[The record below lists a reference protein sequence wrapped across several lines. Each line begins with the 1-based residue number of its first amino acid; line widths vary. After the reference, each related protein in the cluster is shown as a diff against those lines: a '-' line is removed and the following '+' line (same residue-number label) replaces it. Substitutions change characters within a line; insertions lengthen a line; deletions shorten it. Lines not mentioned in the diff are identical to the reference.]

1 MTYPVSELTTP
12 SRHPERATYERDAAH
27 DVLDSAFVCH
37 VGFVVDGAPRV
48 LPTLFVRVGE
58 TVYLHGSTAATP
70 WLAARRDG
78 GLPIVVETTLTD
90 ALVLARSQ
98 FHHSAN
104 YRSVVAHGIGRLVTD
119 EADKRVAMAALVD
132 KVGSVL
138 AAGTP
143 ADPARALDLAH
154 GTRAPWLDPAH
165 GTRAPSLDPAHGTR
179 APSLDP
185 AHGTRAPSLDLAAD
199 DLRRSAHSRPPT
211 PAELAKTAVIALDL
225 VDVSVKRR
233 TGPVGDDEAD
243 LTLPYWAGIVPMHTA
258 VGVAEP
264 ADGVTV
270 PAPAYVTTAGARKSS
285 RWLDGAELVGSHVR
299 MRPLTVTDA
308 PELLA
313 ALDDPEAWPHMTV
326 PRPTGPHEWV
336 ALAEAAV
343 ADRERL
349 AWVQRDVTTGE
360 VVGTTSYYGVNEAT
374 ESLVIGWTM
383 VARPWWR
390 TAVNTE
396 TKLLLLTRAF
406 ETLGAGRVEFQ
417 VDIRNGRS
425 HVAVERLG
433 ATREGVLRRH
443 KKRGDGTWRDSVIFS
458 ITVDDWPTVR
468 NGLASRLAAHETDDR
483 ARSH

>member
-12 SRHPERATYERDAAH
+12 SRYPERATYERDVAH

-58 TVYLHGSTAATP
+58 TIYLHGSTAATP
-70 WLAARRDG
+70 WLAARRNG

-104 YRSVVAHGIGRLVTD
+104 YRSVVAHGTGRLVTD
-119 EADKRVAMAALVD
+119 EAEKRTAMAALVD

-138 AAGTP
+138 AAGMS
-143 ADPARALDLAH
+143 ADPGR
-154 GTRAPWLDPAH
+154 
-165 GTRAPSLDPAHGTR
+165 
-179 APSLDP
+179 
-185 AHGTRAPSLDLAAD
+185 SLDLAGD

-211 PAELAKTAVIALDL
+211 PAELAKTAVVALDL
-225 VDVSVKRR
+225 VNVSVKRR

-243 LTLPYWAGIVPMHTA
+243 LALPYWAGIVPMHA
-258 VGVAEP
+258 GIGVAEP

-270 PAPAYVTTAGARKSS
+270 PAPAYVTVAAARKRS
-285 RWLDGAELVGSHVR
+285 RWLDGVELVGSHVR
-299 MRPLTVTDA
+299 MRPMTVADA
-308 PELLA
+308 PELFT
-313 ALDDPEAWPHMTV
+313 ALDDPEGWPYMTV
-326 PRPTGPHEWV
+326 PQPTGPDGWV
-336 ALAEAAV
+336 ALAEAAM
-343 ADRERL
+343 ADRDRL
-349 AWVQRDVTTGE
+349 AWVQRDVVTGE
-360 VVGTTSYYGVNEAT
+360 VVGTTSYYGANEAT

-383 VARPWWR
+383 VARPWRR

-417 VDIRNGRS
+417 VDLRNDRS
-425 HVAVERLG
+425 QRAVERLG

-443 KKRGDGTWRDSVIFS
+443 KRRGDGSWRDSVIFS

-468 NGLASRLAAHETDDR
+468 NGLASRLATHEDDAR

>member
-12 SRHPERATYERDAAH
+12 SRYPERATYEHDAAH
-27 DVLDSAFVCH
+27 DVLDSTFVCH
-37 VGFVVDGAPRV
+37 VGFVVDGTPRV

-58 TVYLHGSTAATP
+58 TVYVHGSTAATP

-104 YRSVVAHGIGRLVTD
+104 YRSVVVHGTGRLVTD
-119 EADKRVAMAALVD
+119 EAEKRMAMAALVD
-132 KVGSVL
+132 KVSTVL
-138 AAGTP
+138 AAGISP
-143 ADPARALDLAH
+143 AVEGSGAEV
-154 GTRAPWLDPAH
+154 
-165 GTRAPSLDPAHGTR
+165 
-179 APSLDP
+179 
-185 AHGTRAPSLDLAAD
+185 
-199 DLRRSAHSRPPT
+199 RRSAHSRPPT

-243 LTLPYWAGIVPMHTA
+243 LSLPYWAGVVPLHTA

-270 PAPAYVTTAGARKSS
+270 PAPAYVNVARKRS
-285 RWLDGAELVGSHVR
+285 RWLDGAELVGDHVVV
-299 MRPLTVTDA
+299 RPMTVSDA
-308 PELLA
+308 LELFA
-313 ALDDPEAWPHMTV
+313 AFDDPEVWPHMTV
-326 PRPTGPHEWV
+326 PQPTTPASWV

-343 ADRERL
+343 GDPERL
-349 AWVQRDVTTGE
+349 AWVQRDLVTGE

-417 VDIRNGRS
+417 VDARNERS
-425 HVAVERLG
+425 QRAVERLG

-443 KKRGDGTWRDSVIFS
+443 KKRGDGTWRDSVIFA

-468 NGLASRLAAHETDDR
+468 NGLASRLATHDTGAR
-483 ARSH
+483 ARDH

>member
-12 SRHPERATYERDAAH
+12 SRYPERATYEREAAH

-37 VGFVVDGAPRV
+37 VGFVVDAVPRV

-70 WLAARRDG
+70 WLAVRRDA
-78 GLPIVVETTLTD
+78 GLPIVVEVTITD
-90 ALVLARSQ
+90 ALILARSQ

-104 YRSVVAHGIGRLVTD
+104 YRSVVAHGLGRLVAD
-119 EADKRVAMAALVD
+119 EAEKRVAMTALVD
-132 KVGSVL
+132 KVGSVVADGGGTASHL
-138 AAGTP
+138 ATV
-143 ADPARALDLAH
+143 DE
-154 GTRAPWLDPAH
+154 
-165 GTRAPSLDPAHGTR
+165 
-179 APSLDP
+179 
-185 AHGTRAPSLDLAAD
+185 
-199 DLRRSAHSRPPT
+199 LRRSTHTRPPT
-211 PAELAKTAVIALDL
+211 AAELAKTAVIALDL

-233 TGPVGDDEAD
+233 TGGVGDDEAD
-243 LTLPYWAGIVPMHTA
+243 LALPYWAGVVPLRTV
-258 VGVAEP
+258 VGVGEP

-270 PAPAYVTTAGARKSS
+270 PAPAYVPTERKKSS
-285 RWLDGAELVGSHVR
+285 WLAGAELVGEHVR
-299 MRPLTVTDA
+299 MQPMGVADA
-308 PELLA
+308 PGLFT

-326 PRPTGPHEWV
+326 PQPTGPDDWI

-343 ADRERL
+343 ADPDRR
-349 AWVQRDVTTGE
+349 AWVQRDVATGAI
-360 VVGTTSYYGVNEAT
+360 VGTTSYYGVNEAT

-417 VDIRNGRS
+417 VDLRNERS
-425 HVAVERLG
+425 QTAVARLG
-433 ATREGVLRRH
+433 AIREGVLRRH

-458 ITVDDWPTVR
+458 ITVDEWPTVR
-468 NGLASRLAAHETDDR
+468 NGLASRLAAHNTDAR
-483 ARSH
+483 ARYH

>member
-1 MTYPVSELTTP
+1 MTYPMSELTTP
-12 SRHPERATYERDAAH
+12 SRYPDRATYERDAAH

-70 WLAARRDG
+70 WLAARRDA
-78 GLPIVVETTLTD
+78 GLPIVVEVTITD
-90 ALVLARSQ
+90 GLILARSQ

-104 YRSVVAHGIGRLVTD
+104 YRSVVAHGTGRLVT
-119 EADKRVAMAALVD
+119 EETEKVSAMTALVD
-132 KVGSVL
+132 KVGSVVADGRATAGQL
-138 AAGTP
+138 AI
-143 ADPARALDLAH
+143 
-154 GTRAPWLDPAH
+154 
-165 GTRAPSLDPAHGTR
+165 
-179 APSLDP
+179 
-185 AHGTRAPSLDLAAD
+185 AD
-199 DLRRSAHSRPPT
+199 DLRRSTHTRPPT
-211 PAELAKTAVIALDL
+211 GAELAKTAVIALDL

-233 TGPVGDDEAD
+233 TGGVGDDEAD
-243 LTLPYWAGIVPMHTA
+243 LSLPYWAGVVPLRTV
-258 VGVAEP
+258 VGTAEP

-270 PAPAYVTTAGARKSS
+270 AAPDYVTAAGKNS
-285 RWLDGAELVGSHVR
+285 RWLDGAELTGEHVR
-299 MRPLTVTDA
+299 VQPMAVGDA
-308 PELLA
+308 RELFT

-326 PRPTGPHEWV
+326 PQPTGPDDW
-336 ALAEAAV
+336 AKLAAAAV
-343 ADRERL
+343 ADPDRR
-349 AWVQRDVTTGE
+349 AWVQRDVATGAI
-360 VVGTTSYYGVNEAT
+360 VGTTSYYGVNEAT

-417 VDIRNGRS
+417 VDLRNERS
-425 HVAVERLG
+425 QTAVARLG

-458 ITVDDWPTVR
+458 ITADDWPTVR
-468 NGLASRLAAHETDDR
+468 NGLASRLAAHDTD
-483 ARSH
+483 ARVRHH

>member
-12 SRHPERATYERDAAH
+12 SRYPQRATYEREAAH

-37 VGFVVDGAPRV
+37 VGFVLDGAPRV

-104 YRSVVAHGIGRLVTD
+104 YRSVVAHGTGRLVTD
-119 EADKRVAMAALVD
+119 EAAKRAAMAALVD
-132 KVGSVL
+132 KVGSIL
-138 AAGTP
+138 AAAALAPGP
-143 ADPARALDLAH
+143 AATA
-154 GTRAPWLDPAH
+154 
-165 GTRAPSLDPAHGTR
+165 APSVDM
-179 APSLDP
+179 
-185 AHGTRAPSLDLAAD
+185 AAA
-199 DLRRSAHSRPPT
+199 DLRRSTHSRPPT

-233 TGPVGDDEAD
+233 TGQVGDDEAD
-243 LTLPYWAGIVPMHTA
+243 LALPYWAGIVPLYTT

-270 PAPAYVTTAGARKSS
+270 SPPPYLTVVAAAAATPSAPAPKRSA
-285 RWLDGAELVGSHVR
+285 WLDGAQLTGRHVR
-299 MRPLTVTDA
+299 IEPLTAADG
-308 PELLA
+308 PELFA
-313 ALDDPEAWPHMTV
+313 ALDDSESWPHMTV
-326 PRPTGPHEWV
+326 PQPTGPDDWI

-343 ADRERL
+343 ADPDRL
-349 AWVQRDVTTGE
+349 AWLQRDVATGE
-360 VVGTTSYYGVNEAT
+360 VIGTTSYYGVNEVT
-374 ESLVIGWTM
+374 ERLVIGWTM
-383 VARPWWR
+383 VARSRWR

-406 ETLGAGRVEFQ
+406 DTLGAGRVEFQ
-417 VDIRNGRS
+417 VDSRNERS
-425 HVAVERLG
+425 QRAVERLG

-458 ITVDDWPTVR
+458 IIVDDWPTVR
-468 NGLASRLAAHETDDR
+468 NGLSSRLAAGQTEAR
-483 ARSH
+483 ARHH